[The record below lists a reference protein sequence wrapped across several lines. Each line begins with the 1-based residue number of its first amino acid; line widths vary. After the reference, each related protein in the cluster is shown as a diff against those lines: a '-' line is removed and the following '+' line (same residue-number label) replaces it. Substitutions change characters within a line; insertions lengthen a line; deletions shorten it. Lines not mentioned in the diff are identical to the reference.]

1 MSISLLVHIGFY
13 SVHTGADA
21 GAKFLTD
28 KMNMVPTMQL
38 YIHIATR
45 KDPAL
50 SFSPSLSTSIGQ
62 SFMFIIPLTFFFLLF
77 FSSVLLSSP
86 LPFPFTLPSYPIL
99 SYPILSYPILSYPI
113 LSCPDL
119 HCSAMY
125 STELLSPL
133 YPSPR
138 FTVFLVGH
146 FY

>member
-1 MSISLLVHIGFY
+1 MSISLLVHSGFY

-28 KMNMVPTMQL
+28 KMNMVIISIIRVMVPTMQL

-45 KDPAL
+45 KDPSL

-62 SFMFIIPLTFFFLLF
+62 SYIYIIPLTFFFLLF
-77 FSSVLLSSP
+77 FSSVFSAIPLHSSFLSS
-86 LPFPFTLPSYPIL
+86 
-99 SYPILSYPILSYPI
+99 PI